1 MDAVAGVRLGEKI
14 NGVIVA
20 GIGGNV
26 YIIDALGSDIFRH
39 TPENAALPGAPVHAA
54 ADLLQRAAGA
64 VRQAGIIGMGIVPIA
79 QLFRLLFRRKR
90 DRRGE
95 GVGSDGAEI
104 IDAAVTAVILG
115 GDPDVALR
123 CRDGIVGKI
132 EHVVGRGT
140 LQLEF
145 PDGGHGHGRNP
156 LGNKAQ
162 GFAMGVFHRRRPG
175 AAVVFAVASPAEVEA
190 SVRIR
195 RDPEG
200 LVVQGRGVEVRG
212 QVKVVSALVPAA
224 GGALLHR
231 FQAWNG
237 VKGVA
242 EGFLEL
248 AFVAHPVGQGV
259 AELVKTLGE
268 ADVPLGGLVIV
279 GVVEKEQ
286 RAQNQQAGEQTEKQR
301 LPRAVLETE
310 YVSAQL
316 KSGQREKKTQNRQ
329 NLRRPVDGNAERK
342 KRNGCQHH
350 QRHPEAAGA
359 EGG

>member
-1 MDAVAGVRLGEKI
+1 MDAVAGVRLGEEV
-14 NGVIVA
+14 NGVIIT

-39 TPENAALPGAPVHAA
+39 TPENAALPCAPIHAA

-90 DRRGE
+90 DRRCQ

-175 AAVVFAVASPAEVEA
+175 AAVVFTVASSAEVEA

-200 LVVQGRGVEVRG
+200 LVVQG
-212 QVKVVSALVPAA
+212 
-224 GGALLHR
+224 
-231 FQAWNG
+231 
-237 VKGVA
+237 
-242 EGFLEL
+242 
-248 AFVAHPVGQGV
+248 
-259 AELVKTLGE
+259 
-268 ADVPLGGLVIV
+268 
-279 GVVEKEQ
+279 
-286 RAQNQQAGEQTEKQR
+286 
-301 LPRAVLETE
+301 
-310 YVSAQL
+310 
-316 KSGQREKKTQNRQ
+316 
-329 NLRRPVDGNAERK
+329 
-342 KRNGCQHH
+342 
-350 QRHPEAAGA
+350 
-359 EGG
+359 